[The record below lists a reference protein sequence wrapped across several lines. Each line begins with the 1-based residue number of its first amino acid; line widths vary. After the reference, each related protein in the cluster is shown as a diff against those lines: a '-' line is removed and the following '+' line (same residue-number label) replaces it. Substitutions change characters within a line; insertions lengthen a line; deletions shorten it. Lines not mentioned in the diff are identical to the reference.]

1 MVYAHLTPSENIS
14 ARPNPH
20 GTLEGAA
27 APLTAHLIKTSN
39 FYSVGTTTMIA
50 ENQGHAAPLHLD
62 ALGVV
67 VASVLFWA
75 IIGVLISRWL

>member
-1 MVYAHLTPSENIS
+1 MAYAHLTPSENLS

-20 GTLEGAA
+20 STLQGAST
-27 APLTAHLIKTSN
+27 PLAAHLIKTSN
-39 FYSVGTTTMIA
+39 FYGVGTNTMIE
-50 ENQGHAAPLHLD
+50 ENQGRAVPQHLD

-67 VASVLFWA
+67 VASVLFWM